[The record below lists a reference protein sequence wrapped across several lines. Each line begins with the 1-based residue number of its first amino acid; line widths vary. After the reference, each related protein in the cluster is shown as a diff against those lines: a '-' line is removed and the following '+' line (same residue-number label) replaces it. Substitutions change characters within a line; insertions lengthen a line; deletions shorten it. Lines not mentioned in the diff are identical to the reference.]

1 MPRSRSAAIAWLL
14 LATILLAS
22 SGCGFHLR
30 GSGSQVTLAAVLPEV
45 RIEGVDT
52 ETGFGRLLEEALTGS
67 GVKVLQKDK
76 ADAIVPVLEVGEIRE
91 KRQVLSV
98 DRDVRA
104 REYALISKISFRLLQ
119 QPDAIT
125 DWRAVEAR
133 RDLVVD
139 PFQVLGSEQEE
150 KRMRHEMEEELAQR
164 IVLLLRQK

>member
-1 MPRSRSAAIAWLL
+1 MPLSRRTAIAWLL
-14 LATILLAS
+14 FVAILLV

-30 GSGSQVTLAAVLPEV
+30 GSSSQITLSAILPQL

-67 GVKVLQKDK
+67 GVKVLQKAK
-76 ADAIVPVLEVGEIRE
+76 ANATVPVLEVGKIRE

-104 REYALISKISFRLLQ
+104 REYALISKISFRLLH

-125 DWRAVEAR
+125 GWRSVQAR

-150 KRMRHEMEEELAQR
+150 KRMRREMEEELAQR

>member
-1 MPRSRSAAIAWLL
+1 MRLPYRLPLVIWLL
-14 LATILLAS
+14 LAAVLI

-30 GSGSQVTLAAVLPEV
+30 GSSSQVPLAAVLPSV

-52 ETGFGRLLEEALTGS
+52 ETGFGRLLEEALAGS
-67 GVKVLQKDK
+67 GVKVLQKPF
-76 ADAIVPVLEVGEIRE
+76 ADEAVPLLEVGSIKK
-91 KRQVLSV
+91 KRRVLSV

-104 REYALISKISFRLLQ
+104 REYALISKVSFRLMSPQ
-119 QPDAIT
+119 QHTAG
-125 DWRAVEAR
+125 WRTVQSR

-150 KRMRHEMEEELAQR
+150 KRMRREMEEELAQR